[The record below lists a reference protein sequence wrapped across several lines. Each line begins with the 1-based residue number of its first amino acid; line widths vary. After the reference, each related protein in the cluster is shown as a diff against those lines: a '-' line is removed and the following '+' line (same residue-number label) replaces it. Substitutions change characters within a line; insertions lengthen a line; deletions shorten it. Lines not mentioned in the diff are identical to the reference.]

1 MVMIASYALGIDVGA
16 TRISAGLIDSKG
28 RIVRDAILLTPK
40 DRGPFGIV
48 DAIIHAG
55 KTVMGDVR
63 GSEIAGI
70 GIGLPAQIDFN
81 RQEIEFCTNLPLE
94 GVDVRSL
101 IEAAFR
107 LPATIDNDATLAAIG
122 ECRYGA
128 GKKAHNLVMIT
139 LGTGVGGGL
148 WLDDKPYRGT
158 RGLAAEI
165 GHLTIDINGPRCPCG
180 GTGHIEA
187 YLGFPAMSATAREA
201 AERPRGQAIYDAA
214 GNDLAKVDAR
224 SLIIAASGGDE
235 YALEILSEL
244 GKKLGEA
251 LVGLVN
257 IFNPQVVCIGGGI
270 GESADALVEA
280 AAEIVNTQALAGRKD
295 VSVIQATL
303 GNDAGVLGAAAL
315 AFDEYES
322 REGFKI

>member
-1 MVMIASYALGIDVGA
+1 MIASYAIGIDVGA

-28 RIVRDAILLTPK
+28 RIVHEARALTPK
-40 DRGPFGIV
+40 DKGAFGIV
-48 DAIIHAG
+48 DAIIHCG
-55 KTVMGDVR
+55 KQVLGEAR
-63 GSEIAGI
+63 NSEIAGI
-70 GIGLPAQIDFN
+70 GVGLPAQIDFN
-81 RQEIEFCTNLPLE
+81 RQEIEFCTNLPLV

-101 IEAAFR
+101 VEAAFR

-128 GKKAHNLVMIT
+128 GKKTSDLVMVT

-148 WLDDKPYRGT
+148 VLDDKPYRGV
-158 RGLAAEI
+158 RGFAAEI
-165 GHLTIDINGPRCPCG
+165 GHMTIDINGSECPCG
-180 GTGHIEA
+180 GKGHLEA
-187 YLGFPAMSATAREA
+187 YLGFPAISALAREA
-201 AERPRGQAIYDAA
+201 ARRPRGSAIYDAA
-214 GNDLAKVDAR
+214 GSSLEKVDAR
-224 SLIIAASGGDE
+224 SLVIAAAGGDD
-235 YALEILSEL
+235 YALEILRDL

-257 IFNPQVVCIGGGI
+257 IFNPRIVCIGGGI
-270 GESADALVEA
+270 GESADELVRT
-280 AAEIVNTQALAGRKD
+280 AAEVVNTSALAGRKD
-295 VSVIQATL
+295 VDVITATL